1 MIEAPPLDFSAHCQ
15 VRYIE
20 RFLDKDA
27 VLKARR
33 DSKNDTV
40 ILDALRPEFEDDLR
54 HFRHVVQVAYFNM
67 LHKVGKFVEGTA
79 YRLNLGVLSVC
90 IDGNLCKTIICKH
103 HTPSRPDPHEDD
115 PMEERIGSYQYFE
128 ELAA

>member
-1 MIEAPPLDFSAHCQ
+1 MIEAPPLNFTAHCQ

-33 DSKNDTV
+33 NSKNDTA
-40 ILDALRPEFEDDLR
+40 ILDTLRPEFEDDLR
-54 HFRHVVQVAYFNM
+54 RFRHVVQVAYFNT
-67 LHKVGKFVEGTA
+67 LHKVGSFVEGTS
-79 YRLNLGVLSVC
+79 YRLNLGVLSAC
-90 IDGNLCKTIICKH
+90 IEGNLCKTIVCKH
-103 HTPSRPDPHEDD
+103 YTSSRPDPPDND
-115 PMEERIGSYQYFE
+115 PMEERIGSDQRE